1 MAEDNYSRLVQLAEQ
16 VFAFKNDPAQ
26 LNVDESVIEKLLRIH
41 PATLLEEQDM
51 NGPVAWVL
59 LIPTTLEL
67 MHRFLGGSISEKQL
81 FELTDPGMAYEA
93 VYLCSA
99 LVLDE
104 YRRKGIVKRLA
115 CEGIEAIRKGHT
127 LKALF
132 VWPFSPEGDKAAE
145 TISKM
150 TALPLYTRNHD

>member
-1 MAEDNYSRLVQLAEQ
+1 MDADNYSRLIQLAEE
-16 VFAFKNDPAQ
+16 VFAFKNDPTQ
-26 LNVDESVIEKLLRIH
+26 LNVDEGVVEKLLRIH
-41 PATLLEEQDM
+41 PATLLEERDT

-59 LIPTTLEL
+59 LIPTTLDL
-67 MHRFLGGSISEKQL
+67 MHKFIGGFITEKQL
-81 FELTDPGMAYEA
+81 FERTDPGMVYEA

-104 YRRKGIVKRLA
+104 YRRKGIVKRMA
-115 CEGIEAIRKGHT
+115 CEGIEAIRKGHP

-145 TISKM
+145 VISNM
-150 TALPLYTRNHD
+150 TALPLYTRHHD

>member
-1 MAEDNYSRLVQLAEQ
+1 MAADNYSRLMQLAEQ
-16 VFAFKNDPAQ
+16 VFAFKNDPDQ
-26 LNVDESVIEKLLRIH
+26 LNVDEGVIEKLHRIH

-59 LIPTTLEL
+59 LIPTTLDL
-67 MHRFLGGSISEKQL
+67 MHRFLGGSITERQL
-81 FELTDPGMAYEA
+81 FELTDPGMVYEA

-104 YRRKGIVKRLA
+104 YRRNGIVKRMA
-115 CEGIEAIRKGHT
+115 CDGIEAIRKGHP

-145 TISKM
+145 AISQV